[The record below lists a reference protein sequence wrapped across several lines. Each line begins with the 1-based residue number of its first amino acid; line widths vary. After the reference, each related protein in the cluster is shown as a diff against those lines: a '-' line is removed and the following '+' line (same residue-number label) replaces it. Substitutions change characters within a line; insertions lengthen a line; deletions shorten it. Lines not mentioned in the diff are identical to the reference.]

1 VARVRAAQA
10 LDVHRLRVMGAR
22 SASCL
27 GLSGWWLNRGVGG
40 ESSSNSSFWSL
51 FLGAFG
57 SFGFESSNT
66 ESRLARGVEG
76 PGRKMSMIFGSEAL
90 EDLGQRRQRLVS
102 RGALGLWLMVRLVFG
117 LAESEALESR
127 FC

>member
-1 VARVRAAQA
+1 
-10 LDVHRLRVMGAR
+10 
-22 SASCL
+22 
-27 GLSGWWLNRGVGG
+27 
-40 ESSSNSSFWSL
+40 
-51 FLGAFG
+51 
-57 SFGFESSNT
+57 
-66 ESRLARGVEG
+66 
-76 PGRKMSMIFGSEAL
+76 MSMIFGSEAL